1 MSAIPTVKAA
11 LVTQLGTLFS
21 SAQVCYGEPIQTL
34 RDDIVAVMD
43 ARDQPVPDG
52 LGRQRRTT
60 VDIDVVFSVFRGGTD
75 QAAAEVICDG
85 MVEDFETWLL
95 ANPDIAGTAQGNA
108 GVVNRT
114 SATSQSSKGAIAEQA
129 VTVRVYAAY

>member
-1 MSAIPTVKAA
+1 
-11 LVTQLGTLFS
+11 
-21 SAQVCYGEPIQTL
+21 
-34 RDDIVAVMD
+34 MD

-75 QAAAEVICDG
+75 QAAAEVICDD

-95 ANPDIAGTAQGNA
+95 ANPTIAATAQHNA
-108 GVVNRT
+108 GVVART